1 MLAQLTKY
9 SWATDF
15 QLSSFL
21 AQSNMDTSET
31 CYVLNLFFSYKY
43 VFGISLSVKKCFSEK
58 YNDL

>member
-1 MLAQLTKY
+1 
-9 SWATDF
+9 
-15 QLSSFL
+15 
-21 AQSNMDTSET
+21 MDTSET